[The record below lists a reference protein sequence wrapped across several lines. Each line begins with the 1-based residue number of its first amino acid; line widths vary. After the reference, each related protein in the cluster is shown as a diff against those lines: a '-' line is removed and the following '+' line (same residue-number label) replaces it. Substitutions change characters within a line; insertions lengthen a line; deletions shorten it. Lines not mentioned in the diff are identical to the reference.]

1 MKETSPVK
9 NKPTEHREVV
19 LKRTSS
25 MREPEPQK
33 LDFNEYYRE
42 EPEVP
47 ISTAYDHSPD
57 NRKELRNTLEMQ
69 KLR

>member
-1 MKETSPVK
+1 
-9 NKPTEHREVV
+9 
-19 LKRTSS
+19 
-25 MREPEPQK
+25 MREPEPQT